1 MPDLALFRPS
11 LETEGALTEAAFL
24 SLVLDG
30 MTSKH
35 SKRAY
40 GKALTDF
47 FSWIRTLYKENEA
60 PSFTKALVQE
70 YRTALLERGLSAST
84 INLRLS
90 AVRKL
95 ARELADNGR
104 LDPVVAAAIERA
116 KGVERRGVRA
126 GNWLLKDQVNELLQA
141 PSATTRKGKRDRAIL
156 ALLVACGLR
165 RGEVIALTVD
175 QLQQREGR
183 WVLPDLEGKGGRI
196 RTIPIP
202 ALVKVRIDEWLSAA
216 AITGGRIF
224 RSVNKGDKVVGD
236 GIADEKAIWRLVLKY
251 AAQTSFGNLAPHDL
265 RRTCAKLC
273 RKAGGNLEQIQ
284 LLLGHASIATTERY
298 LGTKMELAVA
308 VNDTLML
315 ALESPSTA

>member
-11 LETEGALTEAAFL
+11 LEAESALTEAAL
-24 SLVLDG
+24 LALVLDG

-47 FSWIRTLYKENEA
+47 FAWIRTLYREDKTPNF
-60 PSFTKALVQE
+60 SKALVQE
-70 YRTALLERGLSAST
+70 YRAALLERGLSAST

-104 LDPVVAAAIERA
+104 LDPAVAAAIERA

-126 GNWLLKDQVNELLQA
+126 GNWLLKTQVNELLQA
-141 PSATTRKGKRDRAIL
+141 PSATTQKGKRDRAIL

-183 WVLPDLEGKGGRI
+183 WVIPDLEGKGGRI
-196 RTIPIP
+196 RTIPLP
-202 ALVKVRIDEWLSAA
+202 ALVKVRIDEWIESA
-216 AITGGRIF
+216 AITEGRIF
-224 RSVNKGDKVVGD
+224 RSVNKGDKVIGE
-236 GIADEKAIWRLVLKY
+236 GIADEKAIWRLVVDY
-251 AAQTSFGNLAPHDL
+251 AAQTSLGNLAPHDL

-273 RKAGGNLEQIQ
+273 REAGGNLEQIQ
-284 LLLGHASIATTERY
+284 LLLGHASVATTERY
-298 LGTKMELAVA
+298 LGTELELAVA
-308 VNDTLML
+308 VNDGIGIDL
-315 ALESPSTA
+315 

>member
-1 MPDLALFRPS
+1 MADLALFRLTVQAES
-11 LETEGALTEAAFL
+11 TLTEAALL

-47 FSWIRTLYKENEA
+47 FAWIRSTYRAET
-60 PSFTKALVQE
+60 PGFTKALVQE
-70 YRTALLERGLSAST
+70 YRAALFDRGLSAST

-95 ARELADNGR
+95 ARELSDNGR
-104 LDPVVAAAIERA
+104 LDPGVAAAIERA
-116 KGVERRGVRA
+116 KGVERRGIRA

-183 WVLPDLEGKGGRI
+183 WVIPDLEGKGGRI

-202 ALVKVRIDEWLSAA
+202 ALVKVRIDEWMASA
-216 AITGGRIF
+216 AITEGRIF
-224 RSVNKGDKVVGD
+224 RSVNKGDKVIGEGV
-236 GIADEKAIWRLVLKY
+236 ADEKAIWRLVVDY
-251 AAQTSFGNLAPHDL
+251 AAQTSLGNLAPHDL

-273 RKAGGNLEQIQ
+273 RKASGNLEQIQ
-284 LLLGHASIATTERY
+284 LLLGHASVATTERY
-298 LGTKMELAVA
+298 LGTELDLAIA
-308 VNDTLML
+308 INDRLGIEL
-315 ALESPSTA
+315 

>member
-1 MPDLALFRPS
+1 MADLALFRLTVQAES
-11 LETEGALTEAAFL
+11 ALTEAAL
-24 SLVLDG
+24 LDLVLNG

-40 GKALTDF
+40 GKSLTDF
-47 FSWIRTLYKENEA
+47 FAWIRATYIESEA
-60 PSFTKALVQE
+60 PTFTKALVQE
-70 YRTALLERGLSAST
+70 YRVALLERGLSAST

-104 LDPVVAAAIERA
+104 LDPVAAAAIERV
-116 KGVERRGVRA
+116 KGVERRGIRA

-165 RGEVIALTVD
+165 RGEVTALTVD

-183 WVLPDLEGKGGRI
+183 WVIPDLEGKGGRI

-202 ALVKVRIDEWLSAA
+202 ALVKVRIDDWIESA
-216 AITGGRIF
+216 AITEGRIF
-224 RSVNKGDKVVGD
+224 RSVNKGGTVIGE
-236 GIADEKAIWRLVLKY
+236 GITDEKAIWRLVVDY
-251 AAQTSFGNLAPHDL
+251 AAQTSLGNLAPHDL

-284 LLLGHASIATTERY
+284 LLLGHASVATTERY
-298 LGTKMELAVA
+298 LGTQLDLAIA
-308 VNDTLML
+308 VNDGMGLKF
-315 ALESPSTA
+315 

>member
-11 LETEGALTEAAFL
+11 LETESALTEAAL
-24 SLVLDG
+24 LALVLDG

-47 FSWIRTLYKENEA
+47 FAWMRSTYIEET

-70 YRTALLERGLSAST
+70 YRAGLLERGLSAST

-104 LDPVVAAAIERA
+104 LDPAVAAAIERA

-126 GNWLLKDQVNELLQA
+126 GNWLLKNQVNELLQA

-165 RGEVIALTVD
+165 RGEVIALTFD

-183 WVLPDLEGKGGRI
+183 WVIPDLEGKGGRI

-216 AITGGRIF
+216 AITEGRIF
-224 RSVNKGDKVVGD
+224 RSVNKGDTVVGE
-236 GIADEKAIWRLVLKY
+236 GIVDEKAVWRLVLKY
-251 AAQTSFGNLAPHDL
+251 AAQTSLGNLAPHDL

-284 LLLGHASIATTERY
+284 LLLGHASVATTERY
-298 LGTKMELAVA
+298 LGTELDLIIAI
-308 VNDTLML
+308 NDGIGIEL
-315 ALESPSTA
+315 

>member
-1 MPDLALFRPS
+1 MADLALFRPS
-11 LETEGALTEAAFL
+11 VATEATLTEAALL

-47 FSWIRTLYKENEA
+47 FAWIHTSYKESEA
-60 PSFTKALVQE
+60 PSFSKALVQE
-70 YRTALLERGLSAST
+70 YRAALLERGLSAST

-104 LDPVVAAAIERA
+104 LDPAVAAAIERA

-126 GNWLLKDQVNELLQA
+126 GNWLLKDQVYELLQA
-141 PSATTRKGKRDRAIL
+141 PSATTHKGKRGRALL

-165 RGEVIALTVD
+165 RGEVIALNIY
-175 QLQQREGR
+175 QLQQHEGR
-183 WVLPDLEGKGGRI
+183 WVIPNLEDK
-196 RTIPIP
+196 
-202 ALVKVRIDEWLSAA
+202 ALVKVRIDDWLRAA
-216 AITGGRIF
+216 ALTEGRIF
-224 RSVNKGDKVVGD
+224 RSVNKGDEVVGE
-236 GIADEKAIWRLVLKY
+236 GIADEKAIWRLVVDY
-251 AAQTSFGNLAPHDL
+251 AAQTSLGNLAPYDL

-284 LLLGHASIATTERY
+284 LLLGHASVATTERY
-298 LGTKMELAVA
+298 LGTELDLSIASM
-308 VNDTLML
+308 TGLGIEL
-315 ALESPSTA
+315 

>member
-1 MPDLALFRPS
+1 MADLALFHPS
-11 LETEGALTEAAFL
+11 AQPGGALTEAAL
-24 SLVLDG
+24 LDLVLNG

-40 GKALTDF
+40 GKAFTDF
-47 FSWIRTLYKENEA
+47 FAWMRATYMETEA

-70 YRTALLERGLSAST
+70 YRAVLLERGLSAAT
-84 INLRLS
+84 INLHLS

-104 LDPVVAAAIERA
+104 LDPAVAAAIERA
-116 KGVERRGVRA
+116 KGIERRGVRT

-183 WVLPDLEGKGGRI
+183 WVIPDFEGKGGRI

-202 ALVKVRIDEWLSAA
+202 ALVKVRIDEWMESA
-216 AITGGRIF
+216 AITEGRIF
-224 RSVNKGDKVVGD
+224 RSVNKGDTVIGE
-236 GIADEKAIWRLVLKY
+236 GIADEKAIWRLVVEY
-251 AAQTSFGNLAPHDL
+251 AAQTSLGSLAPHDL

-273 RKAGGNLEQIQ
+273 RKAGGSLEQIQ
-284 LLLGHASIATTERY
+284 LLLGHASVATTERY
-298 LGTKMELAVA
+298 LGTELDLAIA
-308 VNDTLML
+308 VNDGLGIEL
-315 ALESPSTA
+315 

>member
-11 LETEGALTEAAFL
+11 LEAESALTEAAL
-24 SLVLDG
+24 LALVLDG

-35 SKRAY
+35 SRRAY

-47 FSWIRTLYKENEA
+47 FAWMRSTYIEET
-60 PSFTKALVQE
+60 PGFTKALVQE

-116 KGVERRGVRA
+116 KGVERRGIRA

-165 RGEVIALTVD
+165 RGEVIVLTVD

-183 WVLPDLEGKGGRI
+183 WVIPDLEGKGGRI

-202 ALVKVRIDEWLSAA
+202 ALVKVRIDEWMASAA
-216 AITGGRIF
+216 IREGRIF
-224 RSVNKGDKVVGD
+224 RSVNKGDKVIGE
-236 GIADEKAIWRLVLKY
+236 GIGDEKAVWRLVVDY
-251 AAQTSFGNLAPHDL
+251 AAQTSLGALAPHDL

-284 LLLGHASIATTERY
+284 LLLGHASVATTERY
-298 LGTKMELAVA
+298 LGTELGLAIA
-308 VNDTLML
+308 VNDGLGIEL
-315 ALESPSTA
+315 

>member
-1 MPDLALFRPS
+1 MPELSLFRPS
-11 LETEGALTEAAFL
+11 LETESALTEAAL
-24 SLVLDG
+24 LALVLDG

-47 FSWIRTLYKENEA
+47 FAWMRTTYIDKEA

-70 YRTALLERGLSAST
+70 YRAALLERGLSAST

-95 ARELADNGR
+95 ARELSDNGR

-141 PSATTRKGKRDRAIL
+141 PSATTRKGKRDHAIL

-183 WVLPDLEGKGGRI
+183 WVIPDLEGKGGRI

-202 ALVKVRIDEWLSAA
+202 ALVKVRIDEWMASA
-216 AITGGRIF
+216 AITEGRIF
-224 RSVNKGDKVVGD
+224 RSVNKGDKVIGE
-236 GIADEKAIWRLVLKY
+236 GIADEKAIWRLVVDY
-251 AAQTSFGNLAPHDL
+251 AAQASLGNLAPHDL

-284 LLLGHASIATTERY
+284 LLLGHASVATTERY
-298 LGTKMELAVA
+298 LGTELDLAIA
-308 VNDTLML
+308 VNDGIGIEL
-315 ALESPSTA
+315 